1 MRKSL
6 LLLIFLSCFAVFG
19 WFGESFAQ
27 LRLLPQNG
35 ERGVTGEKLPLP
47 MVVISR
53 KPMKLAPG
61 GLIFDTNNRTILHQ
75 DLPPGAEV
83 WYQKNIDGDVQRIYL
98 LSAFEQARLDQQKK

>member
-6 LLLIFLSCFAVFG
+6 LLLTLLLSFG
-19 WFGESFAQ
+19 IGWGSQSHAQ
-27 LRLLPQNG
+27 LRQLPQNG

-47 MVVISR
+47 LVVISR

-61 GLIFDTNNRTILHQ
+61 GLIFDTHNRTILHQ

-83 WYQKNIDGDVQRIYL
+83 WFQKNMDGDVQRIYL
-98 LSAFEQARLDQQKK
+98 LTAFEQARLDQQKK